1 MYRFLK
7 KLLSRAVS
15 RQRLLRHELLFRK
28 PYAALYSGNR
38 HACNICNKKLSAF
51 IVQPN
56 KDLLCPSCGSL
67 ARNRRLWKI
76 LNESF
81 LKDGVTVLDFSPS
94 RSLWRMM
101 KSIKSIKYIS
111 TDLSDNFIADHKF
124 DITALD
130 LPAESIS
137 LVICYHVLEHV
148 PDDAKAMDELF
159 RVMKPQ
165 GKAIIQTP
173 FKAVEIYE
181 DFSITSPEERA
192 KHFGQDD
199 HVRVYSAQGLKDRLK
214 KAGFDVEIR
223 NFEAEPYHGFEEE
236 TVLIVTK
243 P

>member
-1 MYRFLK
+1 MS
-7 KLLSRAVS
+7 LL
-15 RQRLLRHELLFRK
+15 
-28 PYAALYSGNR
+28 
-38 HACNICNKKLSAF
+38 
-51 IVQPN
+51 
-56 KDLLCPSCGSL
+56 
-67 ARNRRLWKI
+67 
-76 LNESF
+76 
-81 LKDGVTVLDFSPS
+81 PS

-101 KSIKSIKYIS
+101 KSIKRIKYIS

-130 LPAESIS
+130 LPAESIG

-165 GKAIIQTP
+165 GKALIQTP
-173 FKAVEIYE
+173 FKAGEIYE

-199 HVRVYSAQGLKDRLK
+199 HVRVYSAEGLKDRLQRT
-214 KAGFDVEIR
+214 GFDVEIR
-223 NFEAEPYHGFEEE
+223 NFQAEPYHGFEKES
-236 TVLIVTK
+236 VLVVTK